1 MESVESVPATIIEED
16 VPKLRG
22 RFALVVA
29 SAALISGS
37 LLLSFVVA
45 DPLDLSQP
53 LAILA
58 ILIGMAPITASFVSE
73 LLDRRFGVDGLVVV
87 AVAATALLGE
97 YAAAAIVALMLNAGE
112 LLEDYISNK
121 SRRSLH
127 ALLKGAPHVAHVPR
141 EGEEKEVPVDTVEAG
156 MTLVARTGDL
166 IPVDGVVL
174 SGRASVNEAAL
185 TGEPFPVPKTKGSEL
200 LSGSLVEA
208 GYLLFEAS
216 SPAEDSTYSRI
227 ISLVRQSLARRAPI
241 ERIADRYARWFAPV
255 ILAVAFG
262 AWWLTADIVR
272 AISVLVVACPCSL
285 VLATPTA
292 VVASMGKS
300 AKRGVLVKGG
310 DVIETAAK
318 VQAVLF
324 DKTGTLTLSSPR
336 VVGMVPIAGVEP
348 DEVLSLA
355 ASAELYSEH
364 ALGKA
369 IVREAK
375 RRELPISEPD
385 EFEVLPGMG
394 VLSEANGMEVLVGN
408 EELLRHVGVDVRS
421 QETLPDGASH
431 ATTKVL
437 VARDG
442 RLVGALYLEDTPR
455 TGVRETVQALRRQ
468 GIQRFGLITGDEV
481 EAARQVATLAGIAE
495 VQGSLLPE
503 DKVRVVETL
512 RDQDLAVLMAGDGV
526 NDAPAL
532 AAADVAVAVGDTA
545 TDASLEVADVALLE
559 ADLEKIAW
567 FVTHA
572 RRTRRIILQN
582 ILLGLGLNLGGILL
596 AFLGW
601 ISPLGA
607 AALHEG
613 NALVVVLNSARLAFG
628 P

>member
-127 ALLKGAPHVAHVPR
+127 ALLKGAPHVAHVLR